1 LADTLPNTTFGI
13 MDEDRHL
20 FKVEKFDKIIKMI
33 ENLILQQIVY
43 V

>member
-13 MDEDRHL
+13 MDEVRHL
-20 FKVEKFDKIIKMI
+20 LKVEQFDKII